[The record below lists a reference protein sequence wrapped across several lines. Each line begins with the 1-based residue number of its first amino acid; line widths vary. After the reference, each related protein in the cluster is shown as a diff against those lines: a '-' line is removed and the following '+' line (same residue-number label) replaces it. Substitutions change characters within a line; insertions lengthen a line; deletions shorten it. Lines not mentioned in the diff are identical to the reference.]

1 MKRGS
6 IVILALVI
14 VAVVGVLA
22 FKLVGGPAADDTAPV
37 PIETVTGGSA
47 VAAGPPAGPGLT
59 PAEQL
64 EQALAANKPVFVLFH
79 STTCIPC
86 IEMEKI
92 VNRVRPDFA
101 GRVVFVDVIVSEAR
115 NQDLIRRAG
124 IRVIPTSIIFDAQGQ
139 ARQGV
144 GVIPEDVVRAELQ
157 KLVEQQP

>member
-6 IVILALVI
+6 IVILALVV
-14 VAVVGVLA
+14 VAVIGIIA
-22 FKLVGGPAADDTAPV
+22 FKLAGGPAADTAPV
-37 PIETVTGGSA
+37 PIETVTGGST

-64 EQALAANKPVFVLFH
+64 EQALAANKPAFVLFH

-144 GVIPEDVVRAELQ
+144 GVIPENVLRAELQ